1 MKCYNEMLGKW
12 HNYNIEFD
20 NEYKG
25 DLVNKHIISFITN
38 RLKNIK
44 LWKIEHTIKITS
56 YNSINITT
64 EENLHGYAV
73 IGLANH
79 NKEHGDKS
87 IKNFNYMLTEPRN
100 IEIFFK
106 EGEIKKPDWEWEDQN
121 AETRMDKIRDEHKP
135 VEREDSNLFKSMTD
149 KFTEKMED
157 INGPE
162 AYDLYY

>member
-1 MKCYNEMLGKW
+1 MNKW
-12 HNYNIEFD
+12 YNYNIEFD

-38 RLKNIK
+38 RLKNIN
-44 LWKIEHTIKITS
+44 LSKIEHTIKITS

-87 IKNFNYMLTEPRN
+87 IKNFNYLLVEPRN
-100 IEIFFK
+100 IDIFFK
-106 EGEIKKPDWEWEDQN
+106 EGEMKKPDWENDHNE
-121 AETRMDKIRDEHKP
+121 EIGP
-135 VEREDSNLFKSMTD
+135 FKGLGKAYKEGMELLNKD
-149 KFTEKMED
+149 FKKHGIKFE
-157 INGPE
+157 
-162 AYDLYY
+162 